1 MLVWLAEHLVKYYS
15 GFNVFSYLTFRAIVS
30 LLTALFISLWMGPRM
45 IAHLQKL
52 SFGQVV
58 RNDGPESH
66 FSKRSTPTMG
76 GIMIL
81 TAIVISVLLWAYPSN
96 PYVWCVLVVLVGY
109 GIIGFVDDYRKVVRK
124 DTKGV
129 DRSLEVFLDVGDRA
143 GCCLRAVPC
152 RQRHARNAAGGSVL

>member
-45 IAHLQKL
+45 IARLQKL

-66 FSKRSTPTMG
+66 FSKRGTPTMG

-96 PYVWCVLVVLVGY
+96 PYVWCVLVVLIGY
-109 GIIGFVDDYRKVVRK
+109 CCLAAAFSAAACTAVMATVLTMSGTVQPRE
-124 DTKGV
+124 
-129 DRSLEVFLDVGDRA
+129 RSLTGL
-143 GCCLRAVPC
+143 LRP
-152 RQRHARNAAGGSVL
+152 